1 MWPNR
6 QFPADLVKFNEKI
19 CYVKLHFLCSVR
31 LQIYSY
37 SVTLNLDWGLN
48 VFEIPL
54 TAWKVSVFGVIL
66 VRIFPYSV
74 QMRKNVDQNNS
85 EYGHFSQ
92 SGELGI
98 FEPLCLAKAWKKCF
112 VLMRIPAK
120 LKAKYFNSFM
130 LEVTIK

>member
-48 VFEIPL
+48 VFEIPV
-54 TAWKVSVFGVIL
+54 TAWKVYVFAVIL

-85 EYGHFSQ
+85 EYGHFSRSVFFKSFSFRIFDFVIFLWSAAHKAQ
-92 SGELGI
+92 SFI
-98 FEPLCLAKAWKKCF
+98 SIYNRQSK
-112 VLMRIPAK
+112 
-120 LKAKYFNSFM
+120 
-130 LEVTIK
+130 